1 MLTRTTHIW
10 LCMQTWPEDQF
21 PMQPVGKMV
30 LDQCAGNIFNEVE
43 QIAFSPSMLVPG
55 ELPPEICSWHH
66 SYHEPACTGAAAEPA
81 FSMCL
86 APSLC
91 LGM

>member
-1 MLTRTTHIW
+1 MLTRITHIW

-55 ELPPEICSWHH
+55 ELPPDDLQPGITAIMSLLALELQQSLH
-66 SYHEPACTGAAAEPA
+66 SACALHPACA
-81 FSMCL
+81 
-86 APSLC
+86 
-91 LGM
+91 